1 MKILF
6 QRRSVSYSITK
17 SEVTRV
23 MRGEELDSIFETVFL
38 VRILDGHPTLLLEPT
53 NLFPEINI
61 DAVSPWTKPN
71 YIFILQRD
79 GDAGRAVFVD
89 SFDRRLVY
97 D

>member
-6 QRRSVSYSITK
+6 QRRSVSYTITK

-53 NLFPEINI
+53 NLFPEIK
-61 DAVSPWTKPN
+61 DTEVSPWTRPN

>member
-6 QRRSVSYSITK
+6 QRRSISYSITK

>member
-6 QRRSVSYSITK
+6 QRRSISYSIAK

-23 MRGEELDSIFETVFL
+23 VRGEELDNIFETVFL

-53 NLFPEINI
+53 NLFPEINCTE
-61 DAVSPWTKPN
+61 VSSWTKPN
-71 YIFILQRD
+71 FIFVLQRD
-79 GDAGRAVFVD
+79 GDAGKAILVD
-89 SFDRRLVY
+89 FFDRRLVY

>member
-6 QRRSVSYSITK
+6 QRRSISYSITK

-23 MRGEELDSIFETVFL
+23 IRGEELDTIFEEVFL

-53 NLFPEINI
+53 NLFPEINN
-61 DAVSPWTKPN
+61 ATVSSWTKPN

-79 GDAGRAVFVD
+79 GDAGRAIFVD

>member
-6 QRRSVSYSITK
+6 QRRSVLYSITK

-53 NLFPEINI
+53 NLFPEIND
-61 DAVSPWTKPN
+61 DAVSPWTRPN

>member
-6 QRRSVSYSITK
+6 QRRSVLYSITK
-17 SEVTRV
+17 SEVMRV

-53 NLFPEINI
+53 NLFPEIND

>member
-1 MKILF
+1 
-6 QRRSVSYSITK
+6 
-17 SEVTRV
+17 

>member
-6 QRRSVSYSITK
+6 QRRSISYSITK

-23 MRGEELDSIFETVFL
+23 MRGEELDNIFETVFL
-38 VRILDGHPTLLLEPT
+38 VRILDGLPTLLLEPT
-53 NLFPEINI
+53 NLFTEINKA
-61 DAVSPWTKPN
+61 AVSSWIKPN

-79 GDAGRAVFVD
+79 GDAGKAILVD

>member
-6 QRRSVSYSITK
+6 QRRSISYSITK

-23 MRGEELDSIFETVFL
+23 MRGEELDNIFETVFL

-53 NLFPEINI
+53 KLFPETNYA
-61 DAVSPWTKPN
+61 AVSSWIKPN

-79 GDAGRAVFVD
+79 GDAGRAILVD
-89 SFDRRLVY
+89 SFDRRLTY
-97 D
+97 E

>member
-6 QRRSVSYSITK
+6 HRRSVSYSITK

-38 VRILDGHPTLLLEPT
+38 VRVLDGHPTLLLEPT
-53 NLFPEINI
+53 LLFPEINI
-61 DAVSPWTKPN
+61 DAVSPWIKPN

>member
-53 NLFPEINI
+53 NLFPEINYA
-61 DAVSPWTKPN
+61 AVSSWIKPK

>member
-6 QRRSVSYSITK
+6 KRRSISYSITK
-17 SEVTRV
+17 SEVLRV
-23 MRGEELDSIFETVFL
+23 VLGEELDNIFETVFL

-53 NLFPEINI
+53 NLFPEI
-61 DAVSPWTKPN
+61 DHTEVSSWIKPN

-79 GDAGRAVFVD
+79 GDAGRAIFVD
-89 SFDRRLVY
+89 SFDRRLIY

>member
-23 MRGEELDSIFETVFL
+23 MRGEELDSIFETAFL
-38 VRILDGHPTLLLEPT
+38 VRILDGHPTLLLEPA
-53 NLFPEINI
+53 NLYPEFN
-61 DAVSPWTKPN
+61 DGAVSQWKKPN

-79 GDAGRAVFVD
+79 GDAGRAIFVD

>member
-6 QRRSVSYSITK
+6 QRRSISYSITK

-53 NLFPEINI
+53 NLFPEINNA
-61 DAVSPWTKPN
+61 AVSPWTKPN

>member
-6 QRRSVSYSITK
+6 YRRSISYSIAK

-23 MRGEELDSIFETVFL
+23 MRGEELDSIFETLFL
-38 VRILDGHPTLLLEPT
+38 VRILNGHPTLLLEP
-53 NLFPEINI
+53 NQLFPENKH
-61 DAVSPWTKPN
+61 AEVSSWIQPN

-79 GDAGRAVFVD
+79 GDAGKAIFVD

>member
-6 QRRSVSYSITK
+6 QRRSISYSIK
-17 SEVTRV
+17 KIEVTRV
-23 MRGEELDSIFETVFL
+23 MRGEELDSIFEAVFM
-38 VRILDGHPTLLLEPT
+38 VRILGGHPTLLLEPS
-53 NLFPEINI
+53 NLFQKVNY
-61 DAVSPWTKPN
+61 AGLSPWTKPN

-79 GDAGRAVFVD
+79 GDAGRAIFVD

>member
-23 MRGEELDSIFETVFL
+23 IRGEELDSIFEAVFL
-38 VRILDGHPTLLLEPT
+38 VRILDGHPTILLEPT
-53 NLFPEINI
+53 DLFPEINKAAASSWI
-61 DAVSPWTKPN
+61 KPN

-79 GDAGRAVFVD
+79 GDAGRAILVD

>member
-6 QRRSVSYSITK
+6 QRRSISYSITK

-23 MRGEELDSIFETVFL
+23 IRGEELDSIFETVFL

-53 NLFPEINI
+53 NLFPEIND

>member
-23 MRGEELDSIFETVFL
+23 ICGEELDSIFEAVFL

-53 NLFPEINI
+53 NLFPEIN
-61 DAVSPWTKPN
+61 DTAVSPWIKPN

-79 GDAGRAVFVD
+79 GDAGRAIFVD

>member
-6 QRRSVSYSITK
+6 QRRSVSYTITK

-53 NLFPEINI
+53 NLFPEIN
-61 DAVSPWTKPN
+61 DTEVSPWIRPN